1 MFQVQVLSCF
11 TQKCFHLAIPIVIG
25 SRGAKFLFSFFV
37 TLRHEGSPQE
47 TPQSAF
53 NLCRASCGD
62 PSSVRMTNFM
72 VALVKNAR
80 VKKTFRLRDFARLK
94 KTFSASLRETSA
106 NLCVKTVTLQP
117 LKTTIKL

>member
-1 MFQVQVLSCF
+1 LDKILFQVSGFKL
-11 TQKCFHLAIPIVIG
+11 FHAKMFYLAIPIVIG

-37 TLRHEGSPQE
+37 IVRHEGSPQA

-72 VALVKNAR
+72 VTLVKNAR
-80 VKKTFRLRDFARLK
+80 VKKTL
-94 KTFSASLRETSA
+94 SASLRETST